1 MKKYIPLLIIL
12 LLIWIIVGAWYCCTY
27 WCCPATAGVAAV
39 APAKT
44 CADSDT
50 WTFNDNRAFK
60 TQSDQFFRFIKSNY
74 RSLSKSNC
82 LEDAMESTAGYLKE
96 NTDRSVTVTGLYE
109 QSEVNNSIL
118 PDLGLA
124 RANNIKTM
132 LTAMGI
138 PASQIITNSKL
149 IGLNNFS
156 NDTLTHGINL
166 SFGALAN
173 SSTRINDIK
182 TRLLGNPVTL
192 YFASGQDNI
201 NLSAQ
206 QRQDFAD
213 LIYYLDNVNTSSLD
227 ISGHTDNQG
236 NLQSNINLSVQRA
249 DFVQNYLANRGGI
262 PTNKMAT
269 QGMGPN
275 QPVDTNAT
283 PQGRAKNRRVE
294 VLLK

>member
-1 MKKYIPLLIIL
+1 MKKYIPILIII
-12 LLIWIIVGAWYCCTY
+12 LLIWIILGAWLCCKY

-39 APAKT
+39 APVKT

-50 WTFNDNRAFK
+50 WRFNDNNSFNS
-60 TQSDQFFRFIKSNY
+60 QSDQFFRFIKSNY
-74 RSLSKSNC
+74 RSLSKSDC
-82 LEDAMESTAGYLKE
+82 LDEAVGSTASYLK
-96 NTDRSVTVTGLYE
+96 NNSDRAITVTGLYE
-109 QSEVNNSIL
+109 KDETNNSIL
-118 PDLGLA
+118 PNLGLA
-124 RANNIKTM
+124 RANNVKSM
-132 LTAMGI
+132 LTSLGI

-149 IGLNNFS
+149 VGLNRFS
-156 NDTLTHGINL
+156 NDTLSHGINF

-173 SSTRINDIK
+173 SSTRLDDIK
-182 TRLLGNPVTL
+182 ARLLGKPVTL
-192 YFASGQDNI
+192 YFASGEDNI
-201 NLSAQ
+201 NLSGQ

-213 LIYYLDNVNTSSLD
+213 LIYYLDNVNTSSLG
-227 ISGHTDNQG
+227 ITGHTDNQG

-249 DFVQNYLANRGGI
+249 DFVQNYLNNRGGI
-262 PTNKMAT
+262 ATNKMAT